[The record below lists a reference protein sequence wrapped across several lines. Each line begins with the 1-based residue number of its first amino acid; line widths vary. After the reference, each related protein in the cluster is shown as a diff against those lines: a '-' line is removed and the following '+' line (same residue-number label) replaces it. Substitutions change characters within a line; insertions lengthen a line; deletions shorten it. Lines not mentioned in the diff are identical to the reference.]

1 MFRSTPA
8 SFATRH
14 SERRRRI
21 IAARAGTPLVGLLAV
36 IFRVVAQPDQQESDE
51 QLDDMCKQRDDIGT
65 MARAYRV
72 AGSDTERQV
81 FAQTLLG
88 LWHHTNRTR
97 NEALHARLIR
107 DAARS

>member
-1 MFRSTPA
+1 
-8 SFATRH
+8 
-14 SERRRRI
+14 
-21 IAARAGTPLVGLLAV
+21 
-36 IFRVVAQPDQQESDE
+36 
-51 QLDDMCKQRDDIGT
+51 